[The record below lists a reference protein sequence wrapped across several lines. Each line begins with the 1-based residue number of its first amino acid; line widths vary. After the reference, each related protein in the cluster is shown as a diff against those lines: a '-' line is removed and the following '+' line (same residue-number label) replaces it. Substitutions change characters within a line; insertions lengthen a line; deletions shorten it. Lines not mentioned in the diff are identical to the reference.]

1 MTAAQILTPP
11 VTSDDAPKRAVIY
24 CRISDDKSGE
34 GLGVERQE
42 ATGRALAAARG
53 WEVVAVI
60 VENDQS
66 ALKRRPKYARMIKD
80 AESGRFEVVIAWA
93 MDRLS
98 RTPQEV
104 EDVIRFAERA
114 GLIIATA
121 NGDLDLSTDQGRMVA
136 RILAS
141 VARAEVERKSAR
153 QVAANRQRAEK
164 GLPPTTGRGFGY
176 TLDGTIIPEEAEIVR
191 ELFRQFVAGRGV
203 FGLCKELN
211 ERGVLNTKGNA
222 WDRYGLTYL
231 LQNPRYV
238 GHRTIL
244 SKDKKGNHQREYI
257 GPGTWEPLVDQLT
270 FDAAQRKFAE
280 QKARVGGKTAPNKK
294 HLGSGLYRCGKC
306 GVKLKATYKFS
317 YRVDGTS
324 RKYLAY
330 TCFET
335 RHFLRNAAPIDEWV
349 MIEVIKRLNRPEMI
363 AALLADAGDDGRARA
378 LTEQINGLNKAL
390 DELDA
395 NQALPVGHPDRRDTD
410 RAARTERLIMESL
423 KRVKAELENLDASDD
438 TRSLALIAG
447 ATSPGEAW
455 ASLVTTDV
463 AAAQAIVRA
472 MGTITLL
479 PVTSGR
485 IPFDPA
491 SVRFEWR
498 T

>member
-11 VTSDDAPKRAVIY
+11 VASDDAPKRAVIY

-53 WEVVAVI
+53 WQVVAVI

-66 ALKRRPKYARMIKD
+66 ALKRRPKYTRMIKD
-80 AESGRFEVVIAWA
+80 AEAGRFEIVIAWA

-104 EDVIRFAERA
+104 EDVIKFAERT

-176 TLDGTIIPEEAEIVR
+176 ALDGTIIPEEAEIVR

-231 LQNPRYV
+231 LQNPRYI

-244 SKDKKGNHQREYI
+244 SRDKKGNHQREYI

-280 QKARVGGKTAPNKK
+280 QKARVGGRTAPNKK
-294 HLGSGLYRCGKC
+294 HLGSGLYRCGRC
-306 GVKLKATYKFS
+306 GAKLKANYKFH
-317 YRVDGTS
+317 RRADGS
-324 RKYLAY
+324 QRSYLAY
-330 TCFET
+330 SCFET
-335 RHFLRNAAPIDEWV
+335 RHFLRRAELIDQLV
-349 MIEVIKRLNRPEMI
+349 IGEVVARLRKPDVI
-363 AALLADAGDDGRARA
+363 AALMAQAGDDGEARK
-378 LTEQINGLNKAL
+378 LTDKINGFKAAL

-395 NQALPVGHPDRRDTD
+395 NQALPIGHPDRRDTD
-410 RAARTERLIMESL
+410 RAGRTENSLIENI
-423 KRVKAELENLDASDD
+423 KQAKAELDDIDIDDD
-438 TRSLALIAG
+438 TRALALIAG
-447 ATSPGEAW
+447 AKDPGEAW
-455 ASLVTTDV
+455 AKLVTTDV

-472 MGTITLL
+472 MGTITIL
-479 PVTSGR
+479 PAGTGR
-485 IPFDPA
+485 TKFDPA

-498 T
+498 A